1 MSSCTYTAQG
11 FLLCPKQNNVA
22 AERSQPR
29 YSTIGFDRDAEA
41 GVFIEPFEQ
50 YQQGAPSNT
59 EKFGVKTN
67 TASIPQW
74 TKEGQFAKECKEC
87 KFSGCQGGR
96 ENKCDLTC
104 NCTSCTGDKFLS
116 KKNIPTNG
124 MSKPLFFCGG
134 RELSST
140 ECDAKYKSVCE
151 EEKAPKSKSAF
162 IEFQQQH
169 QQRQNFQNSP
179 YDMGQ

>member
-11 FLLCPKQNNVA
+11 FLLCPKQNNVS
-22 AERSQPR
+22 AEKTQPR

-50 YQQGAPSNT
+50 YQQGAPSVT
-59 EKFGVKTN
+59 EDFGPNKTPS
-67 TASIPQW
+67 TPQW
-74 TKEGQFAKECKEC
+74 TNDEEFAKQCTGC
-87 KFSGCQGGR
+87 KFSGCLGGR

-104 NCTSCTGDKFLS
+104 NCTTCNGVKLLA
-116 KKNIPTNG
+116 KKNISTNG
-124 MSKPLFFCGG
+124 AINPLFFCGT

-140 ECDAKYKSVCE
+140 DCVAKYKSACE
-151 EEKAPKSKSAF
+151 QEKAPKSKSAF
-162 IEFQQQH
+162 IEFQQQQQ

-179 YDMGQ
+179 YDMAQ